1 MKRYAQ
7 YMRDQVT
14 ELLTGYGKIDILWF
28 DFSYPDMTMP
38 EKPWMK
44 GKGKDDWEADKL
56 IALARSL
63 QPGIMIDN
71 RAGIDQDLWTPEQ
84 YQPQTWLT
92 DEDGQLVTW
101 EACQTF
107 SGSWG
112 LLPGRDELEVAGNAD
127 SDAGHDGVAGRQ
139 PAAQCRPDCTGIF

>member
-38 EKPWMK
+38 GKPWMK

-71 RAGIDQDLWTPEQ
+71 RAVSIRT
-84 YQPQTWLT
+84 
-92 DEDGQLVTW
+92 
-101 EACQTF
+101 
-107 SGSWG
+107 SGLRNSTSPR
-112 LLPGRDELEVAGNAD
+112 PG
-127 SDAGHDGVAGRQ
+127 
-139 PAAQCRPDCTGIF
+139 